1 MINPWFFAQNLCKSW
16 QVCPT
21 WPDRWSR
28 MRWLYSDKFPPRLQA
43 RRRRIHF
50 RYAPPIGDLS
60 VLVRDNHG
68 SDAFIFGEVFDHRY
82 YDLPLPF
89 QPRTI
94 LDLGSNAGF
103 TVLYF
108 ARVYPQARIACV
120 EPIADNLALLREN
133 LAANHVS
140 AEVFAAAV
148 AVDDGRLTM
157 TTDAH
162 DYGHKVS
169 GIAYGPQVVGQTVDV
184 EALSIPTLMKRLGW
198 DRIDLLKIDIEGYEG
213 VLLKEKCDWLSGVDA
228 MCIECHEGY
237 GEKDLRAL
245 AETYG
250 FQPPRLLPGTWL
262 LVRNGL

>member
-1 MINPWFFAQNLCKSW
+1 LRAFFAGSGSGRCGTPFLRRCFHASATRFPNCFTRATTTLGASSCQQLNH
-16 QVCPT
+16 
-21 WPDRWSR
+21 DRGDPIEI
-28 MRWLYSDKFPPRLQA
+28 LHGGGLVA
-43 RRRRIHF
+43 R
-50 RYAPPIGDLS
+50 DL
-60 VLVRDNHG
+60 V
-68 SDAFIFGEVFDHRY
+68 
-82 YDLPLPF
+82 
-89 QPRTI
+89 TI

-108 ARVYPQARIACV
+108 ARVYPQARIACI

-148 AVDDGRLTM
+148 AVDEGRLTM

-169 GIAYGPQVVGQTVDV
+169 GIAYGPQVAGQTVDV

-198 DRIDLLKIDIEGYEG
+198 DRIGLLKIDIEGYEG